1 MPLQHAA
8 NLSLQS
14 CPDIC
19 GHFRHPTVLE
29 FQLDTLALFPKVSV
43 FSHRSGNFPLVS
55 ASNTINAI
63 ESWTCLPPPDDRQPA
78 SIMPIR
84 AGNCTITPPFVSLL
98 TAMFL
103 WIGFCLRKSPLIETR
118 NTPSTCLR
126 FQSMLPCPNLQ
137 HQCHAHIN
145 SATVSLSAAI

>member
-1 MPLQHAA
+1 MPIHHAA

-19 GHFRHPTVLE
+19 GHFRHPTVQE
-29 FQLDTLALFPKVSV
+29 FQLDTLALFPKVLV

-55 ASNTINAI
+55 ASNTINEI
-63 ESWTCLPPPDDRQPA
+63 EPWTCLPPPDGRQPA

-98 TAMFL
+98 TAM
-103 WIGFCLRKSPLIETR
+103 IGLRLRKSPLKETQ
-118 NTPSTCLR
+118 NTPSTDLR
-126 FQSMLPCPNLQ
+126 FQSILPCPNLQ
-137 HQCHAHIN
+137 HWCHAHIN